1 MYSCLAQA
9 VGTFHYYFTRFS
21 ALFNSSHYFFRI
33 YPKICLFSFTIVI
46 MLQDDI
52 SVLHTKTGGALVSSK
67 SLVPALSLSSQLRQ
81 ELNQRVTGGDDG
93 GGDGG
98 GGDDG
103 GDDDG
108 GDGGGD
114 DDGGDGSGDGLWWW

>member
-1 MYSCLAQA
+1 
-9 VGTFHYYFTRFS
+9 
-21 ALFNSSHYFFRI
+21 
-33 YPKICLFSFTIVI
+33 

-52 SVLHTKTGGALVSSK
+52 SVLHTKTGGALVSPK

-98 GGDDG
+98 GDDDG

-108 GDGGGD
+108 GDDDGGD
-114 DDGGDGSGDGLWWW
+114 DDDEGGDGGIAA